1 MNKALKNMNINTE
14 EIERLGQMFM
24 DIGKLVAL
32 QQRKMDLRYHFRELQ
47 KDTGHNLEGARKDAI
62 HFGMYEDCGEFYES
76 AYQEAKGLE
85 QGVKMFRQQIV
96 RLEKYQKMLTHR
108 FKENYPAT
116 CVKLLEQELDKGTKE
131 TYKYLAEKAVNKANK
146 HKVKRN

>member
-1 MNKALKNMNINTE
+1 MNTAIKAMDINTE
-14 EIERLGQMFM
+14 EIERFGQMFI

-32 QQRKMDLRYHFRELQ
+32 QQRKMDLRYHFRELL
-47 KDTGHNLEGARKDAI
+47 KDTGHNLEGARKDVI
-62 HFGMYEDCGEFYES
+62 NFGMYGDCGEFYEN

-108 FKENYPAT
+108 FKENYPAA

-131 TYKYLAEKAVNKANK
+131 TYKYLSEKAVKKAEK
-146 HKVKRN
+146 HKIKGN